1 MKKPADIVSE
11 IGRRLERTW
20 AQALT
25 GESDA
30 VAWPHRFPLSGASS
44 RAIQTDFAAVVSL
57 IDDWRAWARRFDV
70 ELVDRGRRIG
80 VVTHS
85 IPSHLV
91 VPSLDEAARIC
102 GGEWRSRLERG
113 RVRLGEL
120 RQRFPELAEHSSLLK
135 AVDGFDDVDF
145 ELLLRAGAWFAEN
158 SADGLTPRQV
168 PLEGFHAKWLN
179 TRQHLV
185 ARLAGKSDLGLSG
198 NHPSRIHFSYLDP
211 NHLSRGGR
219 KHDSASVGDHFE
231 PAYAPG
237 VVIISENKD
246 TAINFP
252 ELPGAISVEGVG
264 KGGGTFASFGWL
276 VHAPV
281 VVYWG
286 DMDADGLEILDG
298 FRAAG
303 VPARSIFM
311 DRASFDRWERYGT
324 NVDKRGLP
332 LTAREPRPVL
342 HLTDDE
348 RALYLDLVGP
358 SWSRVRRIEQ
368 ERVPLPVALAMV
380 SGDSSG

>member
-1 MKKPADIVSE
+1 MKQPSDIVGE
-11 IGRRLERTW
+11 IGRRLGRTW
-20 AQALT
+20 AQTLT
-25 GESDA
+25 AESNEA
-30 VAWPHRFPLSGASS
+30 VWPHRFSLTTASS
-44 RAIQTDFAAVVSL
+44 RAIGEDFTAVV
-57 IDDWRAWARRFDV
+57 DVVADWRAWARGFDV
-70 ELVDRGRRIG
+70 DLVDRGRRIG
-80 VVTHS
+80 AVTHS

-91 VPSLDEAARIC
+91 VPSIDEAARIC
-102 GGEWRSRLERG
+102 GGEWLIRLDRG
-113 RVRLGEL
+113 RDRASEL
-120 RQRFPELAEHSSLLK
+120 RQRFPELAEPSSLLK
-135 AVDGFDDVDF
+135 AVDGFNDVDF
-145 ELLLRAGAWFAEN
+145 ELLLRAGAWFSEN
-158 SADGLTPRQV
+158 SAEGLTPRQV
-168 PLEGFHAKWLN
+168 PLEGFQAKWLN

-185 ARLAGKSDLGLSG
+185 SRLAGKSDLGLSR

-211 NHLSRGGR
+211 DHLSRGGR

-231 PAYAPG
+231 PAYAPE

-286 DMDADGLEILDG
+286 DMDTDGLEILDG

-332 LTAREPRPVL
+332 LTAREPRPVI

-348 RALYLDLVGP
+348 RTLYLDLVHP
-358 SWSRVRRIEQ
+358 LWSRVRRIEQ
-368 ERVPLPVALAMV
+368 ERIPLAVAGAKV
-380 SGDSSG
+380 SAVSRG